1 MSDFCFDTD
10 DSVAHQPTARPT
22 SNGRKKR
29 LFIVVI
35 VVISIAIIVGAVI
48 GSKNKNSSKSNA
60 AAMKTAGGLSM
71 REFLST
77 VALQRGAEF
86 DDPKSYQSLALQ
98 WMESTNNSS
107 VLYSNQTLIQRYVL
121 ACLYYNTFAVG
132 TYYTDVSYGEG
143 IVPDWVNSKFWMTS
157 QDECTWF
164 GIKCNSNKEI
174 SAIDMPT
181 NKLTGSIPPEIIL
194 LGNSLEFLDINY
206 NVVYNANEDL
216 NWMGH
221 LTKLTTLRCGSCYI
235 EYYGIPS
242 FIGNL
247 VLLTDLDLSYTIIQ
261 GPINGPAFATLS
273 KLTYLDIGGN
283 SYKSTIP
290 SEIYTLPLLERLYIQ
305 EADISGNLEFIKE
318 MPNIFEIWIDRNP
331 GLKGTIPTEIGSV
344 SSLGSISLSGCSFK
358 GPLPSELGALTDMQQ
373 MWFFS
378 NQLTGTIPSGISQ
391 MKYLLNFQTED
402 NLLNGTMP
410 AAICT
415 NINQDSL
422 FLATDCANVTC
433 SCCDCC
439 QEPCNG

>member
-1 MSDFCFDTD
+1 M
-10 DSVAHQPTARPT
+10 
-22 SNGRKKR
+22 
-29 LFIVVI
+29 
-35 VVISIAIIVGAVI
+35 
-48 GSKNKNSSKSNA
+48 
-60 AAMKTAGGLSM
+60 
-71 REFLST
+71 
-77 VALQRGAEF
+77 
-86 DDPKSYQSLALQ
+86 
-98 WMESTNNSS
+98 
-107 VLYSNQTLIQRYVL
+107 
-121 ACLYYNTFAVG
+121 
-132 TYYTDVSYGEG
+132 
-143 IVPDWVNSKFWMTS
+143 
-157 QDECTWF
+157 
-164 GIKCNSNKEI
+164 
-174 SAIDMPT
+174 
-181 NKLTGSIPPEIIL
+181 
-194 LGNSLEFLDINY
+194 
-206 NVVYNANEDL
+206 
-216 NWMGH
+216 
-221 LTKLTTLRCGSCYI
+221 
-235 EYYGIPS
+235 
-242 FIGNL
+242 
-247 VLLTDLDLSYTIIQ
+247 TDLDLSYTIIQ

-305 EADISGNLEFIKE
+305 ESDISGNLEFIKE